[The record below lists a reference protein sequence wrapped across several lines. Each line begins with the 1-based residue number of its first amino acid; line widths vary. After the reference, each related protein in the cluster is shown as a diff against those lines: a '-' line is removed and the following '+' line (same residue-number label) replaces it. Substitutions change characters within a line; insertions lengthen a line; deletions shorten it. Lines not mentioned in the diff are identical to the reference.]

1 MAIAQRPLALRRDLI
16 RIFGEDRLVA
26 VIRTATPGLARDA
39 ARAMSEAGVRLVEI
53 TLTIP
58 DAFELIS
65 DLANDDAFAAR
76 GSIVGAGTV
85 LNGTQAEE
93 SLLAGAR
100 FLVSPILVPE
110 MIAAARARDAMSMP
124 GTMTPTE
131 MVRAAELGADFIK
144 VYPVATIGGPDYIT
158 NVRRALTGL
167 PLVATGNI
175 DTAEI
180 PDYFTA
186 GGAGVGGGGPP
197 LPPPPLPRGGGAPGI
212 PNPGRV
218 LPPPPRPPPHQA
230 TAAALPPRERGRP
243 VH

>member
-1 MAIAQRPLALRRDLI
+1 MAITQRPLALRRDLI

-26 VIRTATPGLARDA
+26 VIRTTTPGLARDA

-144 VYPVATIGGPDYIT
+144 VYPVATIGGPDYIA
-158 NVRRALTGL
+158 NVRRALTDL

-175 DTAEI
+175 DLEEI
-180 PDYFTA
+180 SDYFTA
-186 GGAGVGGGGPP
+186 GGAGFAVGGPP
-197 LPPPPLPRGGGAPGI
+197 LPPPPLPPRDVPAGLPHPERGPPPA
-212 PNPGRV
+212 
-218 LPPPPRPPPHQA
+218 PPPPPH
-230 TAAALPPRERGRP
+230 
-243 VH
+243 

>member
-1 MAIAQRPLALRRDLI
+1 MAITQRPLALRRDLI

-26 VIRTATPGLARDA
+26 VIRTTTPGLARDA

-65 DLANDDAFAAR
+65 ELANDDAFAAR

-85 LNGTQAEE
+85 LNGTQAEDA
-93 SLLAGAR
+93 LLAGAR

-110 MIAAARARDAMSMP
+110 MIAVARARDAISMP

-131 MVRAAELGADFIK
+131 MVRAAELGAAFIK
-144 VYPVATIGGPDYIT
+144 VYPVATIGGPDYIA
-158 NVRRALTGL
+158 NVRRALTDL

-175 DTAEI
+175 ELEEI

-186 GGAGVGGGGPP
+186 GGVGFGGGGPP
-197 LPPPPLPRGGGAPGI
+197 LPPPPPPPRDAASVLPH
-212 PNPGRV
+212 PGRV
-218 LPPPPRPPPHQA
+218 PAPPPPPPPHPTQ
-230 TAAALPPRERGRP
+230 
-243 VH
+243 

>member
-1 MAIAQRPLALRRDLI
+1 MAITQRPLALRRDLI
-16 RIFGEDRLVA
+16 RISGEDRLVA
-26 VIRTATPGLARDA
+26 VIRTTTHGLARDA

-53 TLTIP
+53 TLTTP

-131 MVRAAELGADFIK
+131 MVRAAELRADLIK

-158 NVRRALTGL
+158 NVRRALTDL

-175 DTAEI
+175 DLEEI

-186 GGAGVGGGGPP
+186 GGGGFGAGGPP
-197 LPPPPLPRGGGAPGI
+197 LPPPPPPPRGNPAGL
-212 PNPGRV
+212 PNTAAV
-218 LPPPPRPPPHQA
+218 LPPAPPP
-230 TAAALPPRERGRP
+230 PP
-243 VH
+243 

>member
-1 MAIAQRPLALRRDLI
+1 MAITQRPLVLRRDLI

-26 VIRTATPGLARDA
+26 VIRTPTPELARDA

-58 DAFELIS
+58 DAFELIGE
-65 DLANDDAFAAR
+65 LANDDAFAAR

-85 LNGTQAEE
+85 LNGTQAEDA
-93 SLLAGAR
+93 LLAGAR

-110 MIAAARARDAMSMP
+110 MIAVARARDAMSMP

-144 VYPVATIGGPDYIT
+144 VYPVATIGGPDFIA
-158 NVRRALTGL
+158 NVRRALTDL

-175 DTAEI
+175 ELEEI
-180 PDYFTA
+180 PDYFRA
-186 GGAGVGGGGPP
+186 GVVGFGVGGP
-197 LPPPPLPRGGGAPGI
+197 LFRPDLLQRGDVASVVA
-212 PNPGRV
+212 NAERF
-218 LPPPPRPPPHQA
+218 LAATRRPA
-230 TAAALPPRERGRP
+230 TN
-243 VH
+243 